1 MSYQKVILIGNVG
14 NDPEIRD
21 INNGTKLAKF
31 SVATNKSWKDK
42 TGEWQEATQWHRVE
56 AWRDLAEKVINK
68 VQKGTEL
75 LIEGEIIYGS
85 YEKDGQKVYT
95 TSINPSL
102 IRVLAK
108 GKDSQT
114 DQVISEPI
122 RTAQDKDDAGDDLP
136 F

>member
-21 INNGTKLAKF
+21 INNGTNLAKF